1 MKGKDKQKL
10 IIIIITSILLG
21 YFVIP
26 FSFDGYSDIIT
37 FLSIMIGFKI
47 TSFSLVFN
55 SKLKKLL
62 YDRKIKNYETELHRI
77 MYLYKASIYFEVIS
91 VIIIFIIPEFYY
103 EMNIRSFRLE
113 FGKNLVVLPIL
124 LGSLF
129 CFKVLFD
136 DLLKIFTYPTNE

>member
-1 MKGKDKQKL
+1 MKGKDKQEL